1 MEKRG
6 LSFWDILAWVAL
18 AGIALW
24 LILKAFGIINTP
36 VLIEYA
42 PYFGAV
48 YLAGWAMR
56 KLEDVSSDVKDLKRF
71 RSKTIDEINKLKM
84 NCVKNHR

>member
-24 LILKAFGIINTP
+24 LILKAFGIISTP